1 MGTAPDNNENEMMP
15 LTRLETYLAKIAG
28 EDITTPE
35 VRTRLEAYLAK
46 IAEEDVEVPEPR
58 TRIEYYLNKI
68 AENGEGGGGEG
79 DFTIA
84 KVTFSAPNDNVS
96 VHAPFLYTGVGV
108 KRSTPTYGISGN
120 LSLDVILYKGC
131 AELRPENADIQAVS
145 GQITKSGNTAFIK
158 GDGTITLTLR
168 VPD

>member
-1 MGTAPDNNENEMMP
+1 MALENLTP
-15 LTRLETYLAKIAG
+15 LTREEKYLSKIAGEETTPPEPLTREEQYLAKIAG
-28 EDITTPE
+28 ADT
-35 VRTRLEAYLAK
+35 V
-46 IAEEDVEVPEPR
+46 VPEPE
-58 TRIEYYLNKI
+58 TRREYYLNKI
-68 AENGEGGGGEG
+68 AESGEGGGGEG